1 MTESNFGY
9 EKINNKDHSSRV
21 RDVFNKVANKYDF
34 MNDVMSLGMQRL
46 WKKTFI
52 NSIKNTSE
60 ENLTVV
66 DLAGGT
72 GDIGFR
78 FLRKFPKNNFVNIVD
93 INHEMLIEGNKIS
106 INNNLSKKCNFICSQ
121 GESIALEDNYADIVT
136 ISFGIR
142 NVSNREECLRECL
155 RILKPGG
162 IFMCMEFSLPK
173 DIFLRNLYDAWSYAL
188 IPKFG
193 KLIVGEEKPYKYL
206 VDSIRTFPSPE
217 EFSDI
222 ILKVGFVKNTI
233 RQLTGNI
240 VCIYRAE
247 KI

>member
-9 EKINNKDHSSRV
+9 EKINDKEHSFRV

-52 NSIKNTSE
+52 NSIKSHSPEGLNI
-60 ENLTVV
+60 V

-72 GDIGFR
+72 GGIGFR
-78 FLRKFPKNNFVNIVD
+78 FLKKFPKNNFVSIVD
-93 INHEMLIEGNKIS
+93 INQEMLKEGEKIS
-106 INNNLSKKCNFICSQ
+106 ENINLSKSCNFICSE
-121 GESIALEDNYADIVT
+121 GETISLTDNYADILT

-142 NVSNREECLRECL
+142 NVSNREKCLNECF

-162 IFMCMEFSLPK
+162 IFMCMEFSLPN
-173 DIFLRNLYDAWSYAL
+173 DILLRNLYDSWSYGL
-188 IPKFG
+188 IPKLG
-193 KLIVGEEKPYKYL
+193 KLIVGEEGPYKYL
-206 VDSIRTFPSPE
+206 VDSIRTFPNPE
-217 EFSDI
+217 EFNDMI
-222 ILKVGFVKNTI
+222 IEAGFKKTTI
-233 RQLTGNI
+233 KQLTGNI

>member
-9 EKINNKDHSSRV
+9 EKINDKEHSFRV

-52 NSIKNTSE
+52 NSIKSHSPEGLN
-60 ENLTVV
+60 VV

-78 FLRKFPKNNFVNIVD
+78 FLKKFPKNNFVNIVD
-93 INHEMLIEGNKIS
+93 INQEMLREGKKKS
-106 INNNLSKKCNFICSQ
+106 INNDLSKKCNFICSE
-121 GESIALEDNYADIVT
+121 GESIALTDNYADILT

-142 NVSNREECLRECL
+142 NVSNRAECLKECF

-162 IFMCMEFSLPK
+162 IFMCMEFSLPN
-173 DIFLRNLYDAWSYAL
+173 DIVLRNLYDTWSYGL
-188 IPKFG
+188 IPKLG
-193 KLIVGEEKPYKYL
+193 KLIVGEKEPYKYL
-206 VDSIRTFPSPE
+206 VDSIRTFPNPE
-217 EFSDI
+217 EFNDMI
-222 ILKVGFVKNTI
+222 IEAGFKKTTI
-233 RQLTGNI
+233 KQLTGNI